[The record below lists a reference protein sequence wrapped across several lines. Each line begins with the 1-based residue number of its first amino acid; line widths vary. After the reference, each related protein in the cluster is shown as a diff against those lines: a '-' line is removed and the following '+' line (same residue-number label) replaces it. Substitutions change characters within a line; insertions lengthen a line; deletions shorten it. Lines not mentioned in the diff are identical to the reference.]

1 MDLDETVYT
10 INIVQ
15 NKESLILYNYNIGSI
30 NGLSFEYRINN
41 IVILLPVLQESS
53 FINEIKF
60 SANKYKFSL
69 YIMNNK
75 VKKKIRRNRRYIDT
89 IHPFR

>member
-30 NGLSFEYRINN
+30 NGLSLEY
-41 IVILLPVLQESS
+41 
-53 FINEIKF
+53 K
-60 SANKYKFSL
+60 
-69 YIMNNK
+69 
-75 VKKKIRRNRRYIDT
+75 
-89 IHPFR
+89 